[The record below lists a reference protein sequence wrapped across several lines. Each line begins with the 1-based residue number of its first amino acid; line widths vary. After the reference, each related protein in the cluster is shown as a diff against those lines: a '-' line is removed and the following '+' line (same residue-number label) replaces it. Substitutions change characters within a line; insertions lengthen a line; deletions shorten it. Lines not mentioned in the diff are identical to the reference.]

1 MLITFVNKTNRSIGE
16 ENQHLHRPLSK
27 HLSTIS
33 KCSEEGEEDICLDYN
48 EEVSN
53 RLISDEER
61 KYGKIPTRIYLLYL
75 RSCGLVLVS
84 IFCLTAFGWQAL
96 KIYTDVWLRDWME
109 WTKNNESEDDL
120 EV

>member
-1 MLITFVNKTNRSIGE
+1 M
-16 ENQHLHRPLSK
+16 
-27 HLSTIS
+27 
-33 KCSEEGEEDICLDYN
+33 
-48 EEVSN
+48 
-53 RLISDEER
+53 ISDEER

-109 WTKNNESEDDL
+109 WTKNNESEEDI